1 MKRVGKRSREGL
13 SIRQLGVLLEDEL
26 RFISHLLINL
36 KADDL
41 IMEDARCD
49 ALAWITRVQQDIA
62 SARQDRPRSS
72 VSQGAQGS
80 QVEVAWR
87 GHPPALS
94 FEGKWLV
101 DALVAGTVKSVGS
114 SFGIGLGASPPVP
127 MLMVLIS
134 WPTSEVSLAQR
145 IWAQLSLDSW
155 VRLAGCSRW
164 EAPANPYLAGAIGFR
179 IDAWNEDPL
188 DVDNNPFAQPDE
200 D

>member
-1 MKRVGKRSREGL
+1 MAGGDTRRPFH
-13 SIRQLGVLLEDEL
+13 LEE
-26 RFISHLLINL
+26 
-36 KADDL
+36 
-41 IMEDARCD
+41 
-49 ALAWITRVQQDIA
+49 
-62 SARQDRPRSS
+62 
-72 VSQGAQGS
+72 
-80 QVEVAWR
+80 
-87 GHPPALS
+87 
-94 FEGKWLV
+94 KWLV

-134 WPTSEVSLAQR
+134 G
-145 IWAQLSLDSW
+145 QLQKSAWRNAFGRNCHSDSW

-200 D
+200 DWMGWLPYFHYRPVGADLRSEITWNAQASPYAVDIKAQRKLEELNQTLWMFFTPPGEGVITYNWDLSIGLKLP